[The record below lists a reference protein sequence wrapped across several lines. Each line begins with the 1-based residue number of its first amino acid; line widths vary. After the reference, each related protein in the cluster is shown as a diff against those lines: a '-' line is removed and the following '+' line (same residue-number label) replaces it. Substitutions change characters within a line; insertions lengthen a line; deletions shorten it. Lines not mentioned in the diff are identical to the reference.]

1 MSAITTPR
9 LSESTD
15 SFLRFAMRADAVC
28 SGLMGIAGIPLA
40 GWLAET
46 SGTPIAFEYAVSAFF
61 IVFAAGGLLARR
73 AALRAQ
79 AGIVIAIG
87 NVVYTVATIALV
99 LADVFPLT
107 TVGVVL
113 TLATG
118 VYTLVMAEL
127 QYQGVRR
134 SSVTSSPADASST
147 RRVFGDFASL
157 AQYSAACAAAVC

>member
-1 MSAITTPR
+1 MTAITTPR
-9 LSESTD
+9 LKGSSD
-15 SFLRFAMRADAVC
+15 SLLRFALRADATA

-40 GWLAET
+40 GWLAEI
-46 SGTPIAFEYAVSAFF
+46 SGTPVAFEYAVSAFF
-61 IVFAAGGLLARR
+61 IAFAVGVFALAARPSVK
-73 AALRAQ
+73 Q
-79 AGIVIAIG
+79 TGIVIAAG
-87 NVVYTVATIALV
+87 NVLYAVASVVFV

-134 SSVTSSPADASST
+134 IKA
-147 RRVFGDFASL
+147 
-157 AQYSAACAAAVC
+157 

>member
-1 MSAITTPR
+1 MTAITTPR
-9 LSESTD
+9 LKGSSD
-15 SFLRFAMRADAVC
+15 SLLRFALRADATA

-40 GWLAET
+40 GWLAEV

-61 IVFAAGGLLARR
+61 IAFAGGVFALAARPSVK
-73 AALRAQ
+73 Q
-79 AGIVIAIG
+79 TGIVVAAG
-87 NVVYTVATIALV
+87 NVLYAVAAVVFV

-134 SSVTSSPADASST
+134 IKA
-147 RRVFGDFASL
+147 
-157 AQYSAACAAAVC
+157 

>member
-1 MSAITTPR
+1 MTAITTPR
-9 LSESTD
+9 LKGSSD
-15 SFLRFAMRADAVC
+15 SLLRFALRADATA

-40 GWLAET
+40 GWLAEV
-46 SGTPIAFEYAVSAFF
+46 SGTPVAFEYAVSAFF
-61 IVFAAGGLLARR
+61 IAFAVGVFALAARPSVK
-73 AALRAQ
+73 Q
-79 AGIVIAIG
+79 TGIVIAAG
-87 NVVYTVATIALV
+87 NVLYAVAAVVFV

-134 SSVTSSPADASST
+134 IKA
-147 RRVFGDFASL
+147 
-157 AQYSAACAAAVC
+157 